1 MTNFFDSD
9 HVSFRRGHL
18 GVEQIEGVTERLPLS
33 GDLLILVSSWERRC
47 TQIAAAAHRRYT
59 SAAVVRFAERGSR
72 GLRETHDGLLTQFA
86 GDVADRVQPLPEY
99 SSLDV
104 TGWRDALCE
113 LLIDAAKGLGR
124 ALDVVVDLT
133 CLPKYYALTILG
145 FAIRAGLIRR
155 IVFFYAAGRY
165 ALPPTQ
171 GPLIPI
177 HSFTE
182 GQWRSFQVP
191 YLEGE
196 LNLDRKVRIL
206 AAIGFET
213 FQARNFIAAYEAERH
228 ELLMPSPGFSPLYE
242 DRGEAETRAL
252 ATFLDLSMDAVIR
265 VPAWSVNEMANET
278 LRLVDGTDQYNDLAL
293 CLGTKPQA
301 LGVGIAALIRPQMT
315 VVCRVP
321 SRYAE
326 TDTPAS
332 GRAWT
337 YTITDL
343 SIPSKDF

>member
-1 MTNFFDSD
+1 MIKLINSEYD
-9 HVSFRRGHL
+9 SFRRGHL
-18 GVEQIEGVTERLPLS
+18 CVEQIEGVTEKLPLS
-33 GDLLILVSSWERRC
+33 GDLLILASSWERRS
-47 TQIAAAAHRRYT
+47 TQIATAAHQRYPR
-59 SAAVVRFAERGSR
+59 AAVIRFAERGSR
-72 GLRETHDGLLTQFA
+72 GLRETNDDVLTRFA
-86 GDVADRVQPLPEY
+86 ADVGYRVEPLPEH

-113 LLIDAAKGLGR
+113 LLIDAAKDVGR
-124 ALDVVVDLT
+124 PLDVVVDLT
-133 CLPKYYALTILG
+133 CLPKYFALTILG
-145 FAIRAGLIRR
+145 FAIRAGLVRR

-165 ALPPTQ
+165 ALPSAQ

-182 GQWRSFQVP
+182 GEWRSFQVP

-196 LNLDRKVRIL
+196 LNPDRKVRIM

-213 FQARNFIAAYEAERH
+213 YQARKFIAAYEAERH
-228 ELLMPSPGFSPLYE
+228 ELLMPSPGFSPVYE
-242 DRGEAETRAL
+242 ARGEAETRAL
-252 ATFLDLSMDAVIR
+252 ATFLDLSVEAVTR
-265 VPAWSVNEMANET
+265 VPAWSANKMANEM
-278 LRLVDGTDQYNDLAL
+278 LRLVDQTDRYNDLAL

-343 SIPSKDF
+343 SVPSREF